1 MVYTAS
7 KRLRKVM
14 AVVLLLVYVSGLLVS
29 ISGAVFPYSGGES
42 PTPKRLFLQVSLA
55 KNQIG
60 CVLCFQTLFCTIYLS
75 PTSSPS
81 NST

>member
-7 KRLRKVM
+7 KRLREVM
-14 AVVLLLVYVSGLLVS
+14 AVVLVLMYVSGLLVS

-55 KNQIG
+55 KKHDY
-60 CVLCFQTLFCTIYLS
+60 VFKHCFVHYISLPLS
-75 PTSSPS
+75 FPS
-81 NST
+81 NSI